1 MTPFKGN
8 AAFTWTDS
16 TATPPDRAYLLNR
29 PLDRVQYAVRQ
40 TTYTQDSLDLTVRQ
54 TYTIGTGVYEIVAQI
69 RYDDDPADL
78 IDLIR
83 YGQRGGT
90 ITYWPD
96 LTNDAESYACYL
108 IDPLGAAPLELE
120 SSYPAV
126 GSLVTV
132 RLRQTTGVRFP

>member
-8 AAFTWTDS
+8 AAFTWFDVS
-16 TATPPDRAYLLNR
+16 DPTPSRVYLLNR

-40 TTYTQDSLDLTVRQ
+40 TTYTQDSLDLTARQ
-54 TYTIGTGVYEIVAQI
+54 TYMIGAGVYEIVAQI
-69 RYDDDPADL
+69 RYDDDPANL

-83 YGQRGGT
+83 FGQQGGL

-96 LTNDAESYACYL
+96 LDNDLESYVCYL
-108 IDPLGAAPLELE
+108 IEPLNAAPLELE

-126 GSLVTV
+126 GSLVTI
-132 RLRQTTGVRFP
+132 RLRQGTGARFP